1 MATDHRHV
9 PDDVRVPVA
18 QRKTDAIVNEIKRWI
33 VSSEMQPGDPLPK
46 ERDLIELFQASR
58 GSVREALNALQYQG
72 LIQIKQGARGGAV
85 IASASYQRT
94 AAFLRGYFYFND
106 LTWAQIYD
114 VRRAMEPVLAAEVTP
129 LLTDEAFAALNDSI
143 RICEANMGDD
153 GDLVA
158 LRQAEIA
165 FHTVLAKHCPNPLT
179 TFVCQFINDLMTE
192 LTVTRNI
199 VDPGGEDFTR
209 DNVRAHRDILAA
221 LRQRDSAEVERLMRT
236 HIHEAACFVC
246 AREGVV
252 EPRLLL

>member
-1 MATDHRHV
+1 MDHRLV
-9 PDDVRVPVA
+9 PDDVRVPTA
-18 QRKTDAIVNEIKRWI
+18 QRKTDAIVSEVKRWI

-46 ERDLIELFQASR
+46 EKDLIELFQASR

-72 LIQIKQGARGGAV
+72 LIRIKQGARGGAV
-85 IASASYQRT
+85 VASATYQRT

-106 LTWAQIYD
+106 LNWAQIYE
-114 VRRAMEPVLAAEVTP
+114 VRRALEPVLAAEVTP
-129 LLTDEAFAALNDSI
+129 LLTDEDFAALEESI
-143 RICEANMGDD
+143 AVCEANMADE

-165 FHTVLAKHCPNPLT
+165 FHTVLAQRCPNPLN
-179 TFVCQFINDLMTE
+179 TFICQFINDLMSE

-199 VDPGGEDFTR
+199 VDPGGEGFTR
-209 DNVRAHRDILAA
+209 DNVRAHRAILAA
-221 LRQRDSAEVERLMRT
+221 LRKRQTDKVKRLMED
-236 HIHEAACFVC
+236 HIHEAECFVC